1 MGSGMRRDRKKIF
14 LDGVEKVI
22 GHVDSR
28 MQPREL
34 FHEGR
39 MAVVAKISLYKQ
51 ELTGFTA
58 LGNMPYGSLFAR
70 VLYHTV
76 P

>member
-1 MGSGMRRDRKKIF
+1 MKKIF

-39 MAVVAKISLYKQ
+39 MAVVAKISSLYKQ
-51 ELTGFTA
+51 ELTGFAA

>member
-1 MGSGMRRDRKKIF
+1 MKKIF

-22 GHVDSR
+22 GHVDFR

-39 MAVVAKISLYKQ
+39 MAVVAKISSLYKQ
-51 ELTGFTA
+51 ELTGFAA
-58 LGNMPYGSLFAR
+58 LGNMPYGSLFAG